1 MSNSLQPHGLQ
12 HSRFPC
18 LSYLLEFAQTHVH
31 WVNDAI
37 QLSHPLSS
45 PSPPAINLSQ
55 LQDLFQWVGSS
66 HQVAK
71 VLSFSFSISPSNE
84 YSGLIFF
91 RIVWFDVF
99 TAQGTLKSPPAL
111 QFESINSFTLSFLY
125 GPTLTSVHEI
135 LQTVLTLKLEKGFW
149 QLLVMILDCQDL
161 KSK

>member
-1 MSNSLQPHGLQ
+1 MSNSLQPRGLQ

>member
-31 WVNDAI
+31 WVDDAI

-45 PSPPAINLSQ
+45 PSPPAVNLSQ

-91 RIVWFDVF
+91 IIVWFDVF